1 MTNREMIDRRKI
13 SVRINESNAKNAH
26 KLSVD
31 AERVKNTDIFT
42 IKAEKNNCP
51 AKYIDTKYID
61 DLSMPNCL
69 KIAKNFSVQYFGN
82 CVPKNAIYGRLSKY
96 VYMYVDNYAQ
106 FNNPKVR
113 LFNVKVLD
121 SRKDSRFKDGM
132 IKKGT
137 TIYNMVMALIDSY
150 DLYDTV
156 CIYPLKMNSD
166 KKPESRRIG
175 EYVYKSSPRQL
186 LSGKAAD
193 HGRGITET
201 DACRTF
207 YQSTMPKYKDSKRYI
222 DSDIYTAGDKL
233 RLKYE
238 IMRLNAKN
246 A

>member
-31 AERVKNTDIFT
+31 AEMVKNTNIFT
-42 IKAEKNNCP
+42 IKAKKNNLP

-69 KIAKNFSVQYFGN
+69 KIAKGFSVQYFGN
-82 CVPKNAIYGRLSKY
+82 CIPKNSIYGRLSKY
-96 VYMYVDNYAQ
+96 VYMYIDNYAQ
-106 FNNPKVR
+106 FNNPKFT
-113 LFNVKVLD
+113 LFNVKILD

-137 TIYNMVMALIDSY
+137 TIYNMVMALIDTH
-150 DLYDTV
+150 DLYDTI

-166 KKPESRRIG
+166 KKPEARRIG
-175 EYVYKSSPRQL
+175 ECVYKSSPRQL

-193 HGRGITET
+193 YGRGITDT
-201 DACRTF
+201 DACR
-207 YQSTMPKYKDSKRYI
+207 KYYPPNTNIRENSMKYREKVSKH
-222 DSDIYTAGDKL
+222 
-233 RLKYE
+233 
-238 IMRLNAKN
+238 
-246 A
+246 